1 MRSFLRYADDTK
13 PIRTRE
19 WMHDPISSHDFS
31 INAYSH
37 HVFSSYRPVLPHLQQ
52 NWNLEVLVFKERG
65 KPEYPEKNLSG
76 RGREPTTNSTHMW
89 RPRQHSN
96 RSRIGGRRVLSPLR
110 HQTKNTKLLRIT
122 CTPHW
127 IVPELAMY
135 LKYLTTHAVEWPAA
149 EFGGTNLFYSRGKT
163 SPLDIVWRNQLRPLF
178 RCTWRLSRLPPIQ
191 CPVKRRKNERYHH
204 SFHSPK
210 TNTQSASSLILNENI
225 SNEDDVKCGNTNLKE
240 HMIVAVVIAI

>member
-1 MRSFLRYADDTK
+1 MQTIQNRSELENECTISLLTPIHITFSRVIAQSYLIYNRIGIWKCWFLRRGENQSTRRKTFRGEGENQQQIQPTCGVHAR
-13 PIRTRE
+13 IRTGATLVGGE
-19 WMHDPISSHDFS
+19 C
-31 INAYSH
+31 SH
-37 HVFSSYRPVLPHLQQ
+37 HRAIPCS
-52 NWNLEVLVFKERG
+52 
-65 KPEYPEKNLSG
+65 
-76 RGREPTTNSTHMW
+76 
-89 RPRQHSN
+89 
-96 RSRIGGRRVLSPLR
+96 
-110 HQTKNTKLLRIT
+110 TKLLRIT

-149 EFGGTNLFYSRGKT
+149 EFGGTNLFYSRDKT

-178 RCTWRLSRLPPIQ
+178 RCTWRLSRLLPIQ
-191 CPVKRRKNERYHH
+191 CPVKRRKNERYRH